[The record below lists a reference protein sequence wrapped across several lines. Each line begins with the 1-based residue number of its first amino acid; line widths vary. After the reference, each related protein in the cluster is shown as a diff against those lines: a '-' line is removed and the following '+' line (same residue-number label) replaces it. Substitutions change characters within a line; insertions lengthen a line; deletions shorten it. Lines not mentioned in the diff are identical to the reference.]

1 MVKMVKIIPT
11 ALLLSLVV
19 PAQETDTPYRN
30 MASIDQYLIAD
41 RNAEIALAKSA
52 VPTSIA
58 DNAEVMVLERQG
70 YKTAVKGANGF
81 VCIVERSWTAGFGDR
96 VLESQDPS
104 ADLLQS
110 TGRANIAPHHHRKN
124 PAGPGGE
131 IGNSDARRDQL
142 RSRQEGTA

>member
-58 DNAEVMVLERQG
+58 DNAEVMVLEVQ
-70 YKTAVKGANGF
+70 NG
-81 VCIVERSWTAGFGDR
+81 S
-96 VLESQDPS
+96 
-104 ADLLQS
+104 
-110 TGRANIAPHHHRKN
+110 
-124 PAGPGGE
+124 
-131 IGNSDARRDQL
+131 
-142 RSRQEGTA
+142 